1 MSVKL
6 LGVQQSGGES
16 VKLNRIQLQAGL
28 TMLMTILLFG
38 LIGVSD
44 YEQALCDARFYC
56 EQVKV
61 GAWPD
66 FKGNYWEVCHDGG

>member
-6 LGVQQSGGES
+6 LGVQQPGGES

-28 TMLMTILLFG
+28 TMLMAILLFG

-44 YEQALCDARFYC
+44 FEQALSDARFYC
-56 EQVKV
+56 EQVQV

-66 FKGNYWEVCHDGG
+66 FKGNYREVCHNGG